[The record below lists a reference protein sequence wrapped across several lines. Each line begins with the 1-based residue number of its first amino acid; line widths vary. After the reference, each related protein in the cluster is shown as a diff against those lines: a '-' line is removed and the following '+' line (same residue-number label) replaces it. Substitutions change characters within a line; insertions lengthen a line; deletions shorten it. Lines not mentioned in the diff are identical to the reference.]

1 MSVLQGLGIENRLF
15 QFVIAFL
22 LLLAL
27 IGVIVFLIRAL
38 GSRALGGGV
47 LGRHPRLGVLEA
59 AAVDTRRRLVLV
71 RRDNVEHLLL
81 IGGPSDIVIESGIL
95 RSAAEHG
102 EAQRI
107 EMQMQRAEAQASRA
121 SPRVDAGGAAPRE
134 DSPGDILAAPT
145 SGRAGGRAAG
155 PEERGP
161 AAPVAPPRESRP
173 AAPAQPAAR

>member
-1 MSVLQGLGIENRLF
+1 MSVLQSLGIENRLF

-38 GSRALGGGV
+38 GGRALGGGI

-81 IGGPSDIVIESGIL
+81 IGGPSDIVVESGIL
-95 RSAAEHG
+95 RGAAESI
-102 EAQRI
+102 EAQLQRT
-107 EMQMQRAEAQASRA
+107 EPRSVETQRAEMQRAETAPAEPKSRLDPA
-121 SPRVDAGGAAPRE
+121 RGAPRE
-134 DSPGDILAAPT
+134 AA
-145 SGRAGGRAAG
+145 
-155 PEERGP
+155 
-161 AAPVAPPRESRP
+161 
-173 AAPAQPAAR
+173 